1 MQYVHVFG
9 DKHDRATTQII
20 GWECSFHCVIEPH
33 VWTRRCEQYIVGT
46 DITVVMDA
54 GDFVFQSWPSTDNT
68 LHRAGKQ
75 LHDAMM
81 VSRRFAKES
90 WGVTTFST
98 QRRAQKHQQDGLC

>member
-1 MQYVHVFG
+1 
-9 DKHDRATTQII
+9 
-20 GWECSFHCVIEPH
+20 
-33 VWTRRCEQYIVGT
+33 
-46 DITVVMDA
+46 MDA

-98 QRRAQKHQQDGLC
+98 HSAEHRNINRMACVNVRGYGIQLQNFITYLAVKNAAFEMVLTDVSVKGRFRKLKRMM